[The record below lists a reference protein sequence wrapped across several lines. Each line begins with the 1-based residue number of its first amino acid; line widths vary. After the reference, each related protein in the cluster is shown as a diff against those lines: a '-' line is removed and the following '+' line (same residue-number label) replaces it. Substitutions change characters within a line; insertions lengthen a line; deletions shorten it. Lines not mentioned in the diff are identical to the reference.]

1 MNTPPSPD
9 RSTTI
14 TVDDIQFENIF
25 NLKDIQNLQDLFS
38 KASGVASLITHPDG
52 RPITNPSNFCRLC
65 EQIIRKT
72 EKGLAC
78 CHQSDATLGLNNPSG
93 ANVWPCLSSGLW
105 DAGASISVGGIHIAN
120 WLIGQVRNDSL
131 DEEQILKF
139 ADEIGANRDEFRK
152 ALNEVPIM
160 SLEQFNN
167 VAKMLFAFANELS
180 EKGYNNILLKKQI
193 AERDIAIKLLQESEE
208 KYRIIFDNVREVFFQ
223 TDLTGIILDLS
234 PSIKY
239 FFNYNKDNL
248 IGTQVADLY
257 YNLEDREVLLQTL
270 MNYGVIRDFECKL
283 KTKDN
288 GFTHV
293 SINASLVNGQ
303 DGKPIYIAGA
313 IRDITDKKETE
324 EALIATREQNLA
336 IIENERTLM
345 NCLMDNIPDRIYFKD
360 KKSRFLRI
368 NKAMAAKH
376 VLLQSGDSEELTDFD
391 LFSNEHANQAFN
403 DEQEIIQTGKPIV
416 NIEEKET
423 YTDGKIL
430 WVQTSKM
437 PLRNKEGNIIGTFGI
452 SRDITKRKLA
462 EEALKNSLQTTEAI
476 LESIHNGILVVNHK
490 GKVIKTNARF
500 VEMWHISQDII
511 SSNDDKVIM
520 NSILV
525 QLTDPEEF
533 ITTVSALYENTES
546 ESFDLIHFNDGRV
559 FERISKSIDLDGE
572 KKGRVWSFHDIT
584 ERKKNEMQLLR
595 NNEKI
600 AAQNEEFQQINE
612 EFQQLNE
619 ELNHANFE
627 LIGAKEKAEE
637 SDRLKSAFLA
647 NMSHEIRTP
656 MNGILGFADLLKEPD
671 LSGDERQE
679 YISIIEK
686 SGLRMLN
693 IINDLI
699 DISKVES
706 GQMEIIYSE
715 ININEQIEYIYN
727 FFKPEVH
734 KKGMELLFQLGLKDE
749 KAVIRTDREKLYAVL
764 TNLVK
769 NAIKYSDTGTI
780 ELGYSLKDKFL
791 VYYIKDTGIG
801 IPESKKDAIFNRFIQ
816 ADITDKRA
824 FQGAGLGLAISKSYV
839 EMLGGHIWV
848 ESIERKGSTFYFTI
862 PYNVINDEQNSLKKV
877 G

>member
-1 MNTPPSPD
+1 MNTSPSID
-9 RSTTI
+9 RSTT
-14 TVDDIQFENIF
+14 TSVNDIQFEDIF

-72 EKGLAC
+72 EKGLANC
-78 CHQSDATLGLNNPSG
+78 YKSDAMIGRYHPSG
-93 ANVWPCLSSGLW
+93 AIIWPCLSSGLW
-105 DAGASISVGGIHIAN
+105 DAGTSISIGGRHIAN
-120 WLIGQVRNDSL
+120 WLIGQVRNEAL
-131 DEEQILKF
+131 DKEKILAY
-139 ADEIGANRDEFRK
+139 ADEIGADREEFSK
-152 ALNEVPIM
+152 ALSEIPVM
-160 SLEQFNN
+160 SLEQFTN
-167 VAKMLFAFANELS
+167 VANMLHAFANELS
-180 EKGYNNILLKKQI
+180 EKGYNNFLLINQI
-193 AERDIAIKLLQESEE
+193 SERDKAIKLLLESIE
-208 KYRIIFDNVREVFFQ
+208 
-223 TDLTGIILDLS
+223 
-234 PSIKY
+234 
-239 FFNYNKDNL
+239 
-248 IGTQVADLY
+248 TQK
-257 YNLEDREVLLQTL
+257 Q
-270 MNYGVIRDFECKL
+270 
-283 KTKDN
+283 
-288 GFTHV
+288 
-293 SINASLVNGQ
+293 NA
-303 DGKPIYIAGA
+303 
-313 IRDITDKKETE
+313 
-324 EALIATREQNLA
+324 A
-336 IIENERTLM
+336 IIEKEETLM
-345 NCLMDNIPDRIYFKD
+345 NCLMDNLPDRIYFKD
-360 KKSRFLRI
+360 KESRFLRF
-368 NKAMAAKH
+368 NKAMEVKH
-376 VLLQSGDSEELTDFD
+376 VLLQSGDAEGMTDFD
-391 LFSNEHANQAFN
+391 LFSNEHAIQAFN
-403 DEQEIIQTGKPIV
+403 DEQEIIQTGNPIV

-462 EEALKNSLQTTEAI
+462 EEALKNALHTTETI

-500 VEMWHISQDII
+500 AEMWHISEDII
-511 SSNDDKVIM
+511 ASKDDKK
-520 NSILV
+520 ILNFTMAL
-525 QLTDPEEF
+525 QSDPDEF
-533 ITTVSALYENTES
+533 IATISALYKNTGA
-546 ESFDLIHFNDGRV
+546 ESFDLIHFKDGRI
-559 FERISKSIDLDGE
+559 FERISKPITLVSE
-572 KKGRVWSFHDIT
+572 EKGRVWSFLDIT
-584 ERKKNEMQLLR
+584 ERKKNEMQLQR
-595 NNEKI
+595 NNERI

-612 EFQQLNE
+612 EFQQINE

-679 YISIIEK
+679 YIAIIEK

-706 GQMEIIYSE
+706 GQMEIFYSE
-715 ININEQIEYIYN
+715 INVNEQIEYIFN

-734 KKGMELLFQLGLKDE
+734 KKGMELLFQVGLKDE
-749 KAVIRTDREKLYAVL
+749 DAVIRTDREKLYAVL

-769 NAIKYSDTGTI
+769 NAIKYSDAGSI
-780 ELGYSLKDKFL
+780 ELGYTLKDKFL

-801 IPESKKDAIFNRFIQ
+801 IPESKKEAIFNRFIQ
-816 ADITDKRA
+816 ADISDKRA

-848 ESIERKGSTFYFTI
+848 ESIEGKGSTFYFTI
-862 PYNVINDEQNSLKKV
+862 PYHT
-877 G
+877 